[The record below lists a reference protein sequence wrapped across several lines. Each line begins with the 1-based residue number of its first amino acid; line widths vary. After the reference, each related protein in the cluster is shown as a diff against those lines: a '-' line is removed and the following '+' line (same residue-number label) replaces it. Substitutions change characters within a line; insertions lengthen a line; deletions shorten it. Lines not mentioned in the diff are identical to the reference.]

1 MALERRRVVARGRV
15 QGVGFRLFTMR
26 VARDL
31 GLSGFVRNLPDGRSV
46 EALAQGEGERLGLF
60 VTALREGPGGSFVG
74 EVEESVEPLI
84 EGEEGFAVVA

>member
-1 MALERRRVVARGRV
+1 MVVRGRV

-26 VARDL
+26 VAKEL

-46 EALAQGEGERLGLF
+46 EAVAQGERERVRQF
-60 VTALREGPGGSFVG
+60 VDVLREGPGGSFVS

-84 EGEEGFAVVA
+84 KAEAGFAVVA